1 MMTLKGKTMFASVAT
16 STMTIRRVQTQSTL
30 DRMVQTVRLGL
41 VAHRQRQALR
51 GLDDRR
57 LADIGLT
64 ARAAEAEAN
73 RPFWDVPST
82 WRR

>member
-1 MMTLKGKTMFASVAT
+1 MFASVAT
-16 STMTIRRVQTQSTL
+16 STMTLRRVEMQSTL
-30 DRMVQTVRLGL
+30 DRLVETLRLGL
-41 VAHRQRQALR
+41 VAQRQRQALR

-64 ARAAEAEAN
+64 ARQADAEAH
-73 RPFWDVPST
+73 RPFWDVPAT

>member
-1 MMTLKGKTMFASVAT
+1 MFASVAT
-16 STMTIRRVQTQSTL
+16 STMTIRRVQKQSTL
-30 DRMVQTVRLGL
+30 GRLVETVRLGL

-51 GLDDRR
+51 GLDDVR

-73 RPFWDVPST
+73 RPFWDVPT
-82 WRR
+82 NWRR